1 MKKGIAAVI
10 ALVIGATAFGL
21 QVDKDELLKGQGTN
35 IVFINY
41 VGPHTTI
48 DTLEQIL
55 GIGQSLGRGIGD
67 KPAEF
72 SYNDK
77 YRIIHA
83 VGAPEGQ
90 KLDADIFIIEANAEV
105 DDVINI
111 MRMVSGYLQSAY
123 AYSPADSMTLARFVV
138 YYNAVFRGDL
148 KYFGTVYKTIVM
160 NNVSADNAGIAT
172 KYSDWPGRTRMLIP
186 LSGAAGKGNI
196 NAVGAGQ
203 LAVPKV
209 VENLQQQPGKALP
222 ERKELTELQQRGLEQ
237 GQQKLEQQQ
246 AQLEQEKKK
255 LAEQTQAAET
265 SKEQAAQA
273 QAEAAAPGATE
284 QQKQAATQA
293 QAQAQQQEQAV
304 AQQQQKVQQQE
315 QAVAQQQQQQAAA
328 QQSLQQQRATIAS
341 DQQSLLQQKQQPA
354 TQQPAA
360 QQPTAP
366 SPASVQSPG
375 RVLFIYD
382 LGEAP
387 DHLGKLV
394 LIDRVSGKLLS
405 QSDLNSVRGRTY
417 VTVGNVIV
425 VAAGRMD
432 RNGAVRLV
440 SVDPNSLAVQQQ
452 GKNNIAPT
460 SLLGVSG
467 TSVYAV
473 VDSGNGAFLGRF
485 DQSLALQA
493 QSERKVDPYTY
504 ITVSGT
510 EAFVQDDQ
518 GNILILDKDD
528 LKEKKRAAGQPPQ

>member
-1 MKKGIAAVI
+1 MMKKGIAILI
-10 ALVIGATAFGL
+10 ALSVGALAFGL
-21 QVDKDELLKGQGTN
+21 QVDKDELLKAQGTN

-72 SYNDK
+72 SYNAK

-83 VGAPEGQ
+83 VGAAEGQ
-90 KLDADIFIIEANAEV
+90 KLDADIFIIEAGAEV

-111 MRMVSGYLQSAY
+111 MRMVSGYLQAAY
-123 AYSPADSMTLARFVV
+123 AYSAADCMTLARFVV
-138 YYNAVFRGDL
+138 YYNAVYRGDV

-160 NNVSADNAGIAT
+160 NNISADNAGIAT
-172 KYSDWPGRTRMLIP
+172 RYSDWPGRTRMLIP
-186 LSGAAGKGNI
+186 LTGGATRGNI
-196 NAVGAGQ
+196 GAVGAGQ
-203 LAVPKV
+203 LAAPKV

-255 LAEQTQAAET
+255 LAEQTQTAEKA
-265 SKEQAAQA
+265 KEQAAQA
-273 QAEAAAPGATE
+273 QAAAAAPGATE
-284 QQKQAATQA
+284 EQKQAATQA

-328 QQSLQQQRATIAS
+328 QQSVQQQRATIAA
-341 DQQSLLQQKQQPA
+341 DQQALLQQKPA
-354 TQQPAA
+354 ETQQPA
-360 QQPTAP
+360 
-366 SPASVQSPG
+366 PATVAAAGQ
-375 RVLFIYD
+375 VLFIYD

-387 DHLGKLV
+387 DLLGKLV

-417 VTVGNVIV
+417 VTMGGSIV
-425 VAAGRMD
+425 VAAGRTD

-440 SVDPNSLAVQQQ
+440 SVDPASLAVQQQ
-452 GKNNIAPT
+452 GKDNIAPT
-460 SLLGVSG
+460 SLLVVSG

-485 DQSLALQA
+485 DQTLALQA

-528 LKEKKRAAGQPPQ
+528 LKEKKRAAGSPPQ